1 MMSKFLVLLLV
12 CGALISGCEQSDV
25 KEFKAVVDAGSELA
39 EDQFGSDIIFYRA
52 VSKKSGKLLGVKDT
66 FKVSSKKK
74 NKYLRAAIDISNPQ
88 LDKTHQIHLG
98 WIRPDGKEMFR
109 KFGEV
114 TMTKTDDSY
123 TTNIV
128 WLKAEDLHYSKVADP
143 IITEKPTF
151 RLDTKLNIS
160 PEKERDPGTYA
171 MRVYWNREFLFE
183 KTVELV
189 VPDEYMP
196 KEEN

>member
-1 MMSKFLVLLLV
+1 MRKFLILFLV

-39 EDQFGSDIIFYRA
+39 EDQFGCDIIFYRA

-74 NKYLRAAIDISNPQ
+74 NKYLRAAIDINNPQ

-114 TMTKTDDSY
+114 TTTKTDDGY
-123 TTNIV
+123 TTNVV
-128 WLKAEDLHYSKVADP
+128 WLKAEDLHYSKIEDP
-143 IITEKPTF
+143 IVSDDATF

-183 KTVELV
+183 KAVELK
-189 VPDEYMP
+189 VPEKFMP
-196 KEEN
+196 KEED